1 MARQLAS
8 VELVANPFQRALD
21 KARSYGP
28 RWLLDILLYAVLAD
42 MGFVYFL
49 PLAFMVLTSF
59 KSPIDLENPTVLW
72 LPTHLFLL
80 NYTFAWEQLSYLP
93 AVERSL
99 IYVAIAVFGQVG
111 STALVGYGFARYSR
125 RFKIADVLFLLAVF
139 TFLVPPQTIVV
150 SLFLNYKLL
159 GWLNT
164 YLPLTV
170 PEWFGQGLR
179 GAFFIFIFRQAFK
192 ALPYELEEAARVDGA
207 GAANIFTRVMLPL
220 VKPSLSVALVF
231 SVVWHWNDTFGP
243 SNFLQENYKAWPL
256 SMELQEFQNAV
267 LSQNNQMAQTQ
278 QMMAQSGGTSSANS
292 VTSSDTGAI
301 MAAAVLVILPPV
313 LFYLLIQRT
322 FVQGVER
329 TGLIE

>member
-1 MARQLAS
+1 MARELAS
-8 VELVANPFQRALD
+8 VEFVANPFQRALD
-21 KARSYGP
+21 KARSIGP
-28 RWLLDILLYAVLAD
+28 RWVLNLVLYAVLID

-59 KSPIDLENPTVLW
+59 KSPLDLENPTVVW
-72 LPTHLFLL
+72 LPTQLFVQ
-80 NYTFAWEQLSYLP
+80 NYTFSWEQLSYIP
-93 AVERSL
+93 AVERTL
-99 IYVAIAVFGQVG
+99 IWVAVATLGQIF

-150 SLFLNYKLL
+150 SLFLNFKLL

-164 YLPLTV
+164 YYPLTV
-170 PEWFGQGLR
+170 PEWFAQGLR

-207 GAANIFTRVMLPL
+207 GPLSIFFRVMLPL

-231 SVVWHWNDTFGP
+231 SVVWHWNTTFGP

-267 LSQNNQMAQTQ
+267 LTQNNQMAQAS
-278 QMMAQSGGTSSANS
+278 QMMTQSGATSSPNT
-292 VTSSDTGAI
+292 VTSADQGAI
-301 MAAAVLVILPPV
+301 MAAVVLVILPPV

-322 FVQGVER
+322 FVQGIER